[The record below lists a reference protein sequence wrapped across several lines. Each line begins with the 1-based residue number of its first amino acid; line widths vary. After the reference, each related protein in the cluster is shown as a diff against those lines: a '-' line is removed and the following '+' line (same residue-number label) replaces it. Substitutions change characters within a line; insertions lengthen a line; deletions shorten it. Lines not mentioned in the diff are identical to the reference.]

1 MKFFVRCL
9 MSEFRDKLSVDATGG
24 TLNKSGPYFLIIG
37 FFISCFQEVFIKTS
51 EVERLLQ

>member
-1 MKFFVRCL
+1 